1 MVKYKERRLL
11 MRNPILLFIS
21 LLSFCFSAQSSY
33 WQQEIKYDID
43 VDFNHQIHQF
53 NLSEE
58 ITYTNNSPDDLNKV
72 FFHLYYNAFQPGSM
86 MDVRSRTI
94 ADPDSRVGNRIY
106 HLKENEIGF
115 QKIISVKEN
124 GKNDLKFNVQ
134 GTILEV
140 LLNKLY
146 GQEKN

>member
-21 LLSFCFSAQSSY
+21 LLSFCFCFSAQSSY

-115 QKIISVKEN
+115 QRKWK
-124 GKNDLKFNVQ
+124 K
-134 GTILEV
+134 
-140 LLNKLY
+140 
-146 GQEKN
+146 